1 MATDQYLQWPQQSQ
15 PSYPDSA
22 DNNGL
27 NLYNGGSDSQGMPAI
42 SANQIARRLL
52 GQDLVSRAGYNEAN
66 NETWP
71 VLADG
76 AGQSTDS
83 GWANED
89 DDLERMAEIA
99 KRDSQAKRKQIPPF
113 VQKLSR

>member
-22 DNNGL
+22 DSHGL
-27 NLYNGGSDSQGMPAI
+27 NLYNSSSDSQGM

-52 GQDLVSRAGYNEAN
+52 GQDMVSRASYNEAN
-66 NETWP
+66 NEAWP
-71 VLADG
+71 VVADG
-76 AGQSTDS
+76 AGQSTDG
-83 GWANED
+83 GWVNEE
-89 DDLERMAEIA
+89 DDLERLAEIA